1 VTRSQETCELYLVG
15 YFDTDGNYDTYRTP
29 IYGFERGDRFQ
40 DPDGMTWAVRDQY
53 GDWVSP
59 LMLSRGIKVRQKIV
73 EVSP

>member
-1 VTRSQETCELYLVG
+1 VSHSQENAELYLVG
-15 YFDTDGNYDTYRTP
+15 YFDTAGNYHTYRTP
-29 IYGFERGDRFQ
+29 IYGFEHGDHFH

-73 EVSP
+73 EVMP